1 MAGNNTFGKGGRFE
15 PTHWSLVLSA
25 ARGGRQALEE
35 LCSAYWQPL
44 YSYVRRM
51 GYAPADAQDL
61 TQSFF
66 ARLLE
71 KHVLEFA
78 DRQRGRFRT
87 FLLTAL
93 RRFVINEWK
102 RDRSERRGGGRQTL
116 SINFEASE
124 VEGVL
129 EPSHNLTPDALF
141 ERRWAMQ
148 VLENAVARLRQQQ
161 QAAQKGERFDELAPL
176 LTPRADAPSYQET
189 SQRLGTTTAAVKMAV
204 SRLRKQLGRLVREEV
219 RRTVASDTE
228 VEDELRRLITALRAE
243 G

>member
-1 MAGNNTFGKGGRFE
+1 MSGKREQFDT
-15 PTHWSLVLSA
+15 THWSLVVSA
-25 ARGGRQALEE
+25 AGGSRRALEE

-44 YSYVRRM
+44 YWYVLRM
-51 GYAPADAQDL
+51 GYDSADAQDL

-71 KHVLEFA
+71 KQVLGFA
-78 DRQRGRFRT
+78 DRERGRFRT

-102 RDRSERRGGGRQTL
+102 RDRSDRRGGGRRTL
-116 SINFEASE
+116 SINFDATEN
-124 VEGVL
+124 EGVL

-141 ERRWAMQ
+141 ERRWAIQ
-148 VLENAVARLRQQQ
+148 VLENSVTRLKQQQ
-161 QAAQKGERFDELAPL
+161 RAAEKGERFDELARL

-189 SQRLGTTTAAVKMAV
+189 SQHLGTTVGAVKMAV
-204 SRLRKQLGRLVREEV
+204 SRLRKELGRLVREEI
-219 RRTVASDTE
+219 RRTVASDAE
-228 VEDELRRLITALRAE
+228 VEDELQRLIAALRVE